1 MPEYT
6 LAKKEGR
13 RIRGIAPMA
22 GVSPFIMVE
31 RCEASNMIRDVIN
44 TEYVDEYINRKK
56 AEGLTHFNLMHV
68 LVACYCR
75 VIAKRPALNRFIRG
89 QRIYARN
96 GIEICISIK
105 KEMKLESPDTCIK
118 IPLSPECTAEDVYHA
133 FEKAITDYRNQPG
146 GSFDSAA
153 KILNYIPGI
162 FLKFVVWFL
171 KMLDYIGLLPRFLTK
186 LSPFHGSLFITSMG
200 SLGIPVIYHH
210 LYNFGNLPC
219 FLSFGAKYKKN
230 ELQKDGSVK
239 EVPYVDFTLVMDER
253 ICDGY
258 YYANVL
264 KQFKI
269 LLCHPERLDDKPEK
283 INEDI
288 K

>member
-1 MPEYT
+1 MPE

-13 RIRGIAPMA
+13 RLRSISGQAA
-22 GVSPFIMVE
+22 VSPFIMVE
-31 RCEASNMIRDVIN
+31 RNGSSNSIRDKIN
-44 TEYVDEYINRKK
+44 TTVIDEYINRKK

-68 LVACYCR
+68 LVASYAR
-75 VIAKRPALNRFIRG
+75 IVAKRPALNRFIRG

-96 GIEICISIK
+96 GIEVCITIK
-105 KEMKLESPDTCIK
+105 KEMSLESPDTCIK
-118 IPLSPECTAEDVYHA
+118 VPLTPECTAEDVYYA
-133 FEKAITDYRNQPG
+133 FEEAIRGYRQKPG
-146 GSFDSAA
+146 GSFDNLVNV
-153 KILNYIPGI
+153 LNYIPGI
-162 FLKFVVWFL
+162 LMKFVVWLL
-171 KMLDYIGLLPRFLTK
+171 KLLDYFGLLPRFLTK

-210 LYNFGNLPC
+210 LYNFGNLPL
-219 FLSFGAKYKKN
+219 FLAFGAKYKQN

-239 EVPYVDFTLVMDER
+239 EVPYVDFTMVMDER

-269 LLCHPERLDDKPEK
+269 LLRHPERLDEKPEK
-283 INEDI
+283 VNID